1 MSQNQRKT
9 LVKDVVVLGG
19 GMVGAATALGLAQLG
34 LSVAVVEAYGPKAY
48 DSEQELDLRVSAISV
63 ASEQL
68 LERLGALSALGEM
81 RQVAYK
87 GLETWEMEGCI
98 TQFHSDQIGASHLG
112 HIVENRL
119 EIGRAHV

>member
-68 LERLGALSALGEM
+68 LERLDRKS
-81 RQVAYK
+81 V
-87 GLETWEMEGCI
+87 
-98 TQFHSDQIGASHLG
+98 
-112 HIVENRL
+112 V
-119 EIGRAHV
+119 